1 MASQLGFFFDASACV
16 GCKACQLACK
26 DINDLKVGTLYR
38 RVYEMEGGT
47 WRSTGDGYAP
57 QGVFAY
63 HVALSCNHCAN
74 PVCVAVCPTGAMQK
88 DPENG
93 VVWTDHDMCIGCR
106 SCENAC
112 PYHAPRFLEDKG
124 YMGKCDFCRDELNAG
139 RKPAC
144 TTVCAVRAL
153 DYGDIDELRATHGE
167 GNCLIEPLPDAGTD
181 PQIVLIPHPQAPES
195 GSGLA
200 RETSFNF
207 EV

>member
-74 PVCVAVCPTGAMQK
+74 PACVAACPTGAMQK

-106 SCENAC
+106 SCEEAC
-112 PYHAPRFLEDKG
+112 PYHAPRFLEDEG
-124 YMGKCDFCRDELNAG
+124 YMGKCDFSSSMS
-139 RKPAC
+139 P
-144 TTVCAVRAL
+144 
-153 DYGDIDELRATHGE
+153 
-167 GNCLIEPLPDAGTD
+167 
-181 PQIVLIPHPQAPES
+181 
-195 GSGLA
+195 
-200 RETSFNF
+200 
-207 EV
+207 

>member
-74 PVCVAVCPTGAMQK
+74 PACVAACPPGAMQK

-93 VVWTDHDMCIGCR
+93 VVWTDHDM
-106 SCENAC
+106 
-112 PYHAPRFLEDKG
+112 
-124 YMGKCDFCRDELNAG
+124 GKCDFCRDELGAG

-153 DYGDIDELRATHGE
+153 DYGDIDELKAAHGE
-167 GNCLIEPLPDAGTD
+167 GTCLIEPLPVTNTD

-200 RETSFNF
+200 RETSFGF

>member
-47 WRSTGDGYAP
+47 WRNTGDGYAP

-200 RETSFNF
+200 HETSFNF